1 MKLAPFFNARLYQ
14 PVFLCLAVMIRAFSR
29 KTYDNMGLHRGLSVF
44 PHFHNNNL
52 DHISYFKKMIQCEKV
67 NNLKREI
74 ITIWKIRQVLMYIW
88 HSYRGSQKLQRG
100 YYIIQYPLANS
111 LLGEGA
117 RKPPQSIK
125 TRKRVVTTSKC
136 RHQL

>member
-1 MKLAPFFNARLYQ
+1 
-14 PVFLCLAVMIRAFSR
+14 
-29 KTYDNMGLHRGLSVF
+29 
-44 PHFHNNNL
+44 
-52 DHISYFKKMIQCEKV
+52 MIQCEKA

-88 HSYRGSQKLQRG
+88 HSYRGSQKVQRG
-100 YYIIQYPLANS
+100 YHIIQYPLANS

-117 RKPPQSIK
+117 WKPPQSIK